1 MNIRALLPLVLLS
14 SALALSACG
23 NKGPLL
29 PPPAPEDEEWPDQQ
43 VDDAEVDTDADAQ
56 DDAVAPVLDDPARD
70 DADAAEP
77 LPEADVDGDGDD
89 PAPPA
94 DDGDGG
100 A

>member
-43 VDDAEVDTDADAQ
+43 VDDADVDTDADAQ
-56 DDAVAPVLDDPARD
+56 DGAVAPVLDDPARD
-70 DADAAEP
+70 DADAAEL